1 MIPIPSTGYVYKRI
15 KASGTGGTGQTLKI
29 ATEISIKITG

>member
-1 MIPIPSTGYVYKRI
+1 MPYTGYVYRRI

-29 ATEISIKITG
+29 ATEISINITG